1 MRKML
6 SGITTWEE
14 AWMAIQKGMDALGF
28 VLEPKS
34 RRYVNPERA
43 REIILRLP
51 PFISTIGVF
60 ENTPRYVIQELV
72 TFCRLDRL
80 LFLGQESPKECKDY
94 FQPIIKYLSSL
105 NDCNE
110 YEGINTFLID
120 VKEKTELTIAEN
132 RSLYFIVPGT
142 YSTVPDSDVFYG
154 IYYLLNPDGSISEAP
169 LQPL

>member
-43 REIILRLP
+43 REIIFRLP
-51 PFISTIGVF
+51 PFISTVGVF
-60 ENTPRYVIQELV
+60 QNTPRYVIQELV

-94 FQPIIKYLSSL
+94 FQPVIKYLPSL
-105 NDCNE
+105 DDYKD
-110 YEGINTFLID
+110 YEGINNFLID
-120 VKEKTELTIAEN
+120 VKGKTKLTIPEN
-132 RSLYFIVPGT
+132 SSLYLIVPGT
-142 YSTVPDSDVFYG
+142 SSTLKVSDVYG
-154 IYYLLNPDGSISEAP
+154 LYYLLNPDGTISESP
-169 LQPL
+169 L